1 MSIKEYLL
9 NLKKKLGFLKK
20 EEGKSVEKILSDSLT
35 EEEKQRADE
44 VSNESC
50 SLEEFPR
57 KKIDDFLSWY
67 ATVLPSWNDSIKVEE
82 EIKSMQKFI
91 EKVAVWYELRY
102 PNYAITGNKK
112 EFMNDNISNLNMFE
126 ENFYIKE
133 LLGEDSII
141 NDLDWS
147 AFYNTKAFV
156 NNLFYKEK
164 DYFVR
169 PSYEKYRLI
178 NGYHLELSKTGR
190 VLSFDGLDYY
200 KLKKHEVNGKDIK
213 EVVTLLKEKE
223 IIPPTGNEIDKEIQ
237 IYEGKKERKE
247 KMLDAIMYRII
258 ERGDTY
264 SIGARRGLLFAKEF
278 KLDLLIPITYEI
290 VLGNDRY
297 IDVFLREANKD
308 EEVREPLKFLVPLF
322 NPKYSEKDIE
332 KMLMT
337 KEEKKQEKQL
347 QQKLVNI
354 LATKADNDE
363 TKEDVKVLRI
373 QKKLNKSKNR
383 H

>member
-9 NLKKKLGFLKK
+9 NLKEKLGFFKK
-20 EEGKSVEKILSDSLT
+20 EEEPKEKEISKKSYT
-35 EEEKQRADE
+35 
-44 VSNESC
+44 
-50 SLEEFPR
+50 LEELPQ

-67 ATVLPSWNDSIKVEE
+67 ATVLPSWNEKIKVEE
-82 EIKSMQKFI
+82 EIKSMQNFI

-102 PNYAITGNKK
+102 PNFAISGKTDGLV
-112 EFMNDNISNLNMFE
+112 NDWVSNLTMFE
-126 ENFYIKE
+126 DNPYIKD
-133 LLGEDSII
+133 LLGEDSIV

-147 AFYNTKAFV
+147 EFYNTKAFI
-156 NNLFYKEK
+156 NNLCFKERE
-164 DYFVR
+164 YFVR
-169 PSYEKYRLI
+169 PSYEKYILI
-178 NGYHLELSKTGR
+178 NGYHLELSKNGR
-190 VLSFDGLDYY
+190 VLSFAGLKQYG
-200 KLKKHEVNGKDIK
+200 LKSKEVNGKDVK